1 LHQRQPS
8 AHAKKD
14 RDSGHATRTEDGLVE
29 NYRTILNELALL
41 TTVSVLLFGFL
52 LSSGGTFADTTV
64 EETLYSVAIV
74 LVATATL
81 VFVLPVAYHHIQ
93 YPYQDFEKF
102 TERTHGWIILGLP
115 MLGGSLHLS
124 LSLAIWSLLDAWALG
139 VAALP
144 LVAVLAVF
152 VVRRELSDGLR

>member
-1 LHQRQPS
+1 MSRRQPWTRQ
-8 AHAKKD
+8 AKD
-14 RDSGHATRTEDGLVE
+14 RHNGHATQPEDGLVE

-52 LSSGGTFADTTV
+52 LTSAGSFADTTF

-102 TERTHGWIILGLP
+102 TERTHGWIVLGLP
-115 MLGGSLHLS
+115 LLGGSLYLS
-124 LSLAIWSLLDAWALG
+124 LSLAIWSLLGAWALG

-144 LVAVLAVF
+144 IVAIAVVF
-152 VVRRELSDGLR
+152 AVRRELSDGLR

>member
-1 LHQRQPS
+1 MEPESR
-8 AHAKKD
+8 D
-14 RDSGHATRTEDGLVE
+14 RDGEHPQAEDRLVE

-52 LSSGGTFADTTV
+52 LSSAGSFEESTF
-64 EETLYSVAIV
+64 EEVLYSVAIV

-93 YPYQDFEKF
+93 FPYQDFAKF
-102 TERTHGWIILGLP
+102 TQRSHGWTIVGLP
-115 MLGGSLHLS
+115 LLGGSLYLS

-144 LVAVLAVF
+144 LAAILGVFAV
-152 VVRRELSDGLR
+152 RGEISDGLR